1 MRIKNILY
9 IYGETSKDMTFY
21 LSEYITLCS
30 RLVQVRGAQ
39 LLQISWVIWIV
50 FKFNK
55 KFKKI

>member
-21 LSEYITLCS
+21 LSEYVKLCS

-39 LLQISWVIWIV
+39 LSTTDKLGNLKI
-50 FKFNK
+50 KFNK